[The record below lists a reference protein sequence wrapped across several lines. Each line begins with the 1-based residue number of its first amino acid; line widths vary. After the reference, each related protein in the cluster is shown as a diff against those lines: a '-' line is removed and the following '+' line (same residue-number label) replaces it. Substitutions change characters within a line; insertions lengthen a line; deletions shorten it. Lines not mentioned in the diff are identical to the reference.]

1 MVCART
7 KALFCKGLLLLG
19 NRLMQLPHSHQVTSP
34 LCRALSLTY
43 AQEQILITFLFLL
56 LSHTLRVNGDGRR
69 RPHHLIFTPHSQLP
83 G

>member
-56 LSHTLRVNGDGRR
+56 LSHTIKGAESKTHYPRVPQVQISR
-69 RPHHLIFTPHSQLP
+69 
-83 G
+83 